1 MITATVEGPE
11 DILEVFTRVNRGGAQ
26 VSGNDLYF
34 AAVKTFW
41 HDTSVS
47 ETTSITAKEAL
58 GRVVTASGEFL
69 DTWGALSLVSR
80 LALVGLGEGDMVPLK
95 IDRLSRA
102 NKAHIIRAV
111 RAVAPI
117 VAKRIELFTDVLRK
131 NSKLKQG
138 LRFVHRHLWEDVFA
152 WVVASN
158 RSDSETWSAECVPP
172 VETYLLGASL

>member
-41 HDTSVS
+41 HDPSASKDAFV
-47 ETTSITAKEAL
+47 TAKEAL
-58 GRVVTASGEFL
+58 SAVVAASAAFL

-80 LALVGLGEGDMVPLK
+80 LALVGLRESDMVPLK

-102 NKAHIIRAV
+102 NKAHHQSPAGRRAHRGGAGRSRLSRAANDLLAQAEHAIRPPPPMGGSV
-111 RAVAPI
+111 RVGC
-117 VAKRIELFTDVLRK
+117 
-131 NSKLKQG
+131 G
-138 LRFVHRHLWEDVFA
+138 LQPVCVR
-152 WVVASN
+152 VV
-158 RSDSETWSAECVPP
+158 
-172 VETYLLGASL
+172 G